1 MNLLERIKPEYLT
14 KLRDSESIDFDPA
27 LYLSDFKTLGEMT
40 ITQALKIID
49 PLNVSF
55 NDLPECFEI
64 GVMKVNEVVDVDY
77 TNDLSR
83 QPVRFDAEIEIGAR
97 LYTLVAT
104 GYALIE
110 FDEVKEE
117 ERFIELDDVS
127 YQLSWKGGRELDD
140 NEWYG
145 NEVDQLIINHCVN
158 P

>member
-1 MNLLERIKPEYLT
+1 MNLLERIKPEHLT
-14 KLRDSESIDFDPA
+14 TLKNASIDFNPDMF
-27 LYLSDFKTLGEMT
+27 LSEFKTLGEMT
-40 ITQALKIID
+40 ITDAYKLSDALNIT
-49 PLNVSF
+49 L
-55 NDLPECFEI
+55 NDLGECFEI
-64 GVMKVNEVVDVDY
+64 GVLDVNEIIDVDY

-127 YQLSWKGGRELDD
+127 YQLSWKGGRELED

-145 NEVDQLIINHCVN
+145 DEVDQLIINNCVN

>member
-1 MNLLERIKPEYLT
+1 MNLLERIKPEHIDKLRNT
-14 KLRDSESIDFDPA
+14 KLDFNIDTFLSEFE
-27 LYLSDFKTLGEMT
+27 TLGGMK
-40 ITQALKIID
+40 ITEAQKIAD
-49 PLNVSF
+49 PLNLKVE
-55 NDLPECFEI
+55 DLGEFFEI
-64 GVMKVNEVVDVDY
+64 GVLKVNEIVDVDY

-83 QPVRFDAEIEIGAR
+83 QPVTFDAEIEIGAR
-97 LYTLVAT
+97 MYTLVAT

>member
-1 MNLLERIKPEYLT
+1 
-14 KLRDSESIDFDPA
+14 
-27 LYLSDFKTLGEMT
+27 
-40 ITQALKIID
+40 
-49 PLNVSF
+49 
-55 NDLPECFEI
+55 
-64 GVMKVNEVVDVDY
+64 
-77 TNDLSR
+77 
-83 QPVRFDAEIEIGAR
+83 
-97 LYTLVAT
+97 LVAT